1 MKPSGGCVVA
11 SAANYL
17 QEARHYLLGQMG
29 AKTRAPRR
37 KGHSAAEESAAI
49 HFLEVLQQDLRD
61 VFSSLTLF
69 FFYYYFNN
77 TTVEIGQMTN

>member
-1 MKPSGGCVVA
+1 MEPSGGCVVA
-11 SAANYL
+11 SAANYH

-37 KGHSAAEESAAI
+37 KGHSAAQESVAI
-49 HFLEVLQQDLRD
+49 HFLVALQQDLRD

-69 FFYYYFNN
+69 FVFFIL
-77 TTVEIGQMTN
+77 TIRLLK